1 MKYLICVVS
10 VLSSLYSIGL
20 DEIIIADI
28 KGERIPTT
36 FTHFVEK
43 NNDSNILWIEKESYG
58 NYVVMYNT
66 NTPIA
71 GFQFNLTGTNKND
84 RLFLSGGEAQKNG
97 FSLSESD
104 GLILGF
110 SFTGALIPSG
120 RGKLVELSM
129 QNQKLKSKSISTP
142 NLKKDE
148 TNKQIKGSKEIDITN
163 IVVSDPYGNSVLIDY
178 KCHKD
183 ECKDFRYSNYK
194 YADKNDGV
202 IHLEIASA
210 GLNKWVMKYNSDV
223 NIAGFQFDVEGAE
236 VISSSEGAAGELGF
250 MISASTRTIV
260 SFSMT
265 GDVIPAGSGTLLI
278 FEVN

>member
-1 MKYLICVVS
+1 MKYLICVVG

-28 KGERIPTT
+28 EGERIPTT

-43 NNDSNILWIEKESYG
+43 NDDSNILWIEKKSYG
-58 NYVVMYNT
+58 NYVIMYNT

-71 GFQFNLTGTNKND
+71 GFQFNLTGINKND
-84 RLFLSGGEAQKNG
+84 KLFLSEGEAQKNG
-97 FSLSESD
+97 FSLSESN
-104 GLILGF
+104 GVILGF
-110 SFTGALIPSG
+110 SFMGALIPSG
-120 RGKLVELSM
+120 RGKLVELSI
-129 QNQKLKSKSISTP
+129 QNQKLKNQSISTP
-142 NLKKDE
+142 NLKKDKIS
-148 TNKQIKGSKEIDITN
+148 NQIKGSKEIDITN
-163 IVVSDPYGNSVLIDY
+163 IVVSDPYGSSVFIDY
-178 KCHKD
+178 KCHKY

-194 YADKNDGV
+194 YTDKNDGV

-210 GLNKWVMKYNSDV
+210 GLNKWAMKYNSDV

-236 VISSSEGAAGELGF
+236 IISSSEGAAGELGF

-265 GDVIPAGSGTLLI
+265 GDVILAGSGTLLI